1 MSSSAQKGT
10 SVLRDLIGLAWPA
23 TLGMTVHSL
32 YRINDQYFVQDLGV
46 EAQAAVAVGSMVA
59 LWYFAFGQLISV
71 GNLAITARRLG
82 EGRQGAARRS
92 IRTAVR
98 LAFLVGLLLTLTT
111 LLFREPLSELLI
123 PGEAAAGERRMF
135 LDYIFWVG
143 LAQVVMAVLPSVDSS
158 FFAMKNSRIPMGLE
172 IFAVGTNV
180 LLNSILVPRMGVEGA
195 GLATALSRILPL
207 VFGLAILRASGHRRL
222 LSGPISSTI
231 ALRIL
236 RIGAP
241 ACLAIGIYTAVYQ
254 VMLAWTFPQFG
265 SGGRSVLGPGF
276 GIESVF
282 FCFYFGFGQAVGS
295 LVGRSLGA
303 GRIDLARQV
312 ARLALRINLI
322 LGLASGLSFWFF
334 GPALVGMLAS
344 AEEAVQANTEYLNYM
359 AFAQPFQAVQIVYE
373 QVLIGSGLT
382 MPVMISTGVM
392 NAIRIPLAHMLAV
405 SMGMRLPG
413 IWWAIN
419 LSTLGKYL
427 WALLLFHRGR
437 WASHQV

>member
-1 MSSSAQKGT
+1 MTSRAKTETSA
-10 SVLRDLIGLAWPA
+10 LRDLVALAWPA

-71 GNLAITARRLG
+71 GNLAITSRRLG
-82 EGRQGAARRS
+82 EGRQAAARRS

-98 LAFLVGLLLTLTT
+98 MAFLVGLLLALLT
-111 LLFREPLSELLI
+111 LLFRGPLSELLI
-123 PGEAAAGERRMF
+123 PGEESAGERRMF
-135 LDYIFWVG
+135 LDYVFWVG
-143 LAQVVMAVLPSVDSS
+143 LGQVVMAILPSVDSS
-158 FFAMKNSRIPMGLE
+158 FFAMKNSRIPMCLE

-180 LLNSILVPRMGVEGA
+180 LLNSIMVPRMGVEGA
-195 GLATALSRILPL
+195 GLATALSRIIPL
-207 VFGLAILRASGHRRL
+207 ICGLALLRASGQRRL
-222 LSGPISSTI
+222 LSGPISGRI

-254 VMLAWTFPQFG
+254 VMLAWTFPRFG

-303 GRIDLARQV
+303 GRVELAREV
-312 ARLALRINLI
+312 ARLALWINLL
-322 LGLASGLSFWFF
+322 LGLASGLCFWLF

-344 AEEAVQANTEYLNYM
+344 AEEAVEANSEYLNYM

-392 NAIRIPLAHMLAV
+392 NAIRIPLAQFLAV
-405 SMGMRLPG
+405 GMGMRLPG

-419 LSTLGKYL
+419 LSTLGKFL
-427 WALLLFHRGR
+427 WALLLYRRGH
-437 WASHQV
+437 WSSHQV